1 MSKVKF
7 NDDGTILIKD
17 VRLSYP
23 HLFQMFGK
31 EDGKKKYSCRVILPN
46 KTHKAEIEAIKAH
59 LVKLQKDWFKQK
71 LPSTNLFM
79 RNGDDLGQ
87 EEYEDTW
94 YIAASEKI
102 KPQVVGKKREP
113 ISEDDDIVYGGC
125 YVNLLI
131 RPWKQSNEHGKKVNA
146 NLIGVQFVRD
156 GERFGQQRPDIN
168 EHFSDEGVD
177 EDFDESGDDGFG
189 DED

>member
-7 NDDGTILIKD
+7 NEDGTILIKEA
-17 VRLSYP
+17 RLSYP

-31 EDGKKKYSCRVILPN
+31 EEGKKKYSARGILSN
-46 KTHKAEIEAIKAH
+46 KTHKAEIAEIQAH
-59 LVKLQKDWFKQK
+59 LVKLQKEWFKQK
-71 LPSTNLFM
+71 LPAANLCL

-87 EEYEDTW
+87 EEYEDCW

-113 ISEDDDIVYGGC
+113 LSEDDDIVHGGVI
-125 YVNLLI
+125 VNLLI
-131 RPWKQSNEHGKKVNA
+131 RPWKQANEHGKKINA

-156 GERFGQQRPDIN
+156 DGVRFGQQRPDVN
-168 EHFSDEGVD
+168 EHFADEGVD
-177 EDFDESGDDGFG
+177 EDFDENDNDGFG
-189 DED
+189 DD